1 MARCN
6 RSAVLQAIEQYR
18 QQLAELETLVE
29 LQSWPALQQRLEHCQ
44 ALRPEFL

>member
-1 MARCN
+1 
-6 RSAVLQAIEQYR
+6 
-18 QQLAELETLVE
+18 VE